1 MTPHYY
7 TYPTVLPQHAG
18 PNFFKEQL
26 AHLEI
31 AVSQFITLTPKS
43 QPRYIVPFE
52 DTVPGKVLAFM
63 KTQKDF
69 IAYRELGVRM
79 GISRKSASTA
89 VQALKRQGHFFEER
103 KKGQLIAVRL
113 K

>member
-18 PNFFKEQL
+18 DMFFKEQL

-52 DTVPGKVLAFM
+52 DTVPGRVLAFL
-63 KTQKDF
+63 KTQTDYMPYK
-69 IAYRELGVRM
+69 ALGERM

-89 VQALKRQGHFFEER
+89 VQALKRQGHFFEEK
-103 KKGQLIAVRL
+103 KKGQLVAVRL